1 MSLLYVCTALLIHPP
16 PRHSV
21 NITPPFLL
29 FWTVCPEMLVEIVW
43 QRWFQCITMMA
54 AIQQSSHLIV
64 YSESTPPK
72 RRLVSLK
79 EFDNSLDNREIF
91 LTWPF
96 RSIKQLAR

>member
-1 MSLLYVCTALLIHPP
+1 MV
-16 PRHSV
+16 
-21 NITPPFLL
+21 
-29 FWTVCPEMLVEIVW
+29 
-43 QRWFQCITMMA
+43 A

-91 LTWPF
+91 LTLPF